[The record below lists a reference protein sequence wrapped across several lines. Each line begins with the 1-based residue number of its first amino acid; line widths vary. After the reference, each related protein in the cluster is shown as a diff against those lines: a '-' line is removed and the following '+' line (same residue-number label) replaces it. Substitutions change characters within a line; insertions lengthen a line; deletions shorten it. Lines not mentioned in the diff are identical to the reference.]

1 MQPWS
6 NELVQWGMHA
16 GQSGTLFKK
25 KKKTVSNYKQ
35 VIKRKN
41 QGKLMRG
48 IVAEKCDGHG
58 YS

>member
-1 MQPWS
+1 M
-6 NELVQWGMHA
+6 GHA
-16 GQSGTLFKK
+16 CRTIRYPFLN

-48 IVAEKCDGHG
+48 RVAEKCDGHG